1 MNSSGS
7 HLAILELAALIRSGL
22 SSKQALAGFRIQEL
36 SQEQQKQ
43 FRFIWEV
50 ANQSGG
56 QIATALER
64 LGQVFFNQHRQLTE
78 LQLAYASPKATANL
92 VLWLPIASMLL
103 GQFLGISALEA
114 TLSSSLGIICI
125 GLGAL
130 LLIFA
135 RIWSGKMLSK
145 ARPSSVDPAR
155 YLDAVTIGLGAGL
168 PPETARALTDKLG
181 KAQLEEPGSQVEH
194 RDLSEALALSR
205 KTGIPLT
212 DILLAKAEAVRQNFW
227 HAEAQKLS
235 RLSVNLMIPLGLA
248 ALPAFILLAVVP
260 MGLGL
265 MK

>member
-1 MNSSGS
+1 VKSSES
-7 HLAILELAALIRSGL
+7 HLAIMELAALIRSGL

-64 LGQVFFNQHRQLTE
+64 LGQVFSNQQRQLAE
-78 LQLAYASPKATANL
+78 LELAFSSPKATANL

-103 GQFLGISALEA
+103 GQLLGISALEA
-114 TLSSSLGIICI
+114 TLSSRLGVIAL

-135 RIWSGKMLSK
+135 RIWSGKMLLR

-155 YLDAVTIGLGAGL
+155 YLDAVVIGLGAGL
-168 PPETARALTDKLG
+168 PPETARTLADKLG
-181 KAQLEEPGSQVEH
+181 QIQLQATLSEVEI
-194 RDLSEALALSR
+194 RDLSESMALSR
-205 KTGIPLT
+205 KTGIALT
-212 DILLAKAEAVRQNFW
+212 EILSAKADAVRQSFW
-227 HAEAQKLS
+227 HGETQKLS
-235 RLSVNLMIPLGLA
+235 KLSVNLMIPLGLA